1 MIYRSDQNLGSF
13 ITALNPTGTCSRGRA
28 GVENTMSTCFFRQA
42 SVPWRPRKIHVD
54 MIRISMEL
62 PGGNL
67 VFDRRKY
74 KFEATKIVHVKP
86 VAVVF
91 FFQFLGVWRFCL
103 YLWVPYNLG
112 HAFLT
117 LFTVA
122 ALLFWYFLSRLVL
135 EANERRKV
143 LARGFLGGFFTFQG
157 RAYIYGF
164 LVTWRNAFPTLFTVA
179 ALFVWCFLSRL
190 ILEANKRREV
200 LARGFLGGFFTFQQ
214 CACIYEFLITW
225 GKP

>member
-1 MIYRSDQNLGSF
+1 
-13 ITALNPTGTCSRGRA
+13 
-28 GVENTMSTCFFRQA
+28 MSTCFFRQT

-74 KFEATKIVHVKP
+74 KFEATKIVHLKP

-122 ALLFWYFLSRLVL
+122 ALLFWCFLSRLVL

-143 LARGFLGGFFTFQG
+143 LDGGFLGGFFTFQG
-157 RAYIYGF
+157 CAYIYGF
-164 LVTWRNAFPTLFTVA
+164 LVTWGMPFQLCSRWQRFSFGVFYPDSSWKRMKEGKCWPEDFSVVSLLFKDVQISMGS
-179 ALFVWCFLSRL
+179 L
-190 ILEANKRREV
+190 
-200 LARGFLGGFFTFQQ
+200 
-214 CACIYEFLITW
+214 
-225 GKP
+225 

>member
-1 MIYRSDQNLGSF
+1 MGRIFWSS
-13 ITALNPTGTCSRGRA
+13 TALHPTGICLRGR
-28 GVENTMSTCFFRQA
+28 
-42 SVPWRPRKIHVD
+42 RKHHVD
-54 MIRISMEL
+54 MFFLKGFGALMTSKNSCRHDQNFHGITR
-62 PGGNL
+62 GNL

-122 ALLFWYFLSRLVL
+122 ALLFW
-135 EANERRKV
+135 
-143 LARGFLGGFFTFQG
+143 
-157 RAYIYGF
+157 
-164 LVTWRNAFPTLFTVA
+164 
-179 ALFVWCFLSRL
+179 CFLSRL
-190 ILEANKRREV
+190 ILEANERRKA
-200 LARGFLGGFFTFQQ
+200 LARGFLVGFFTFQG
-214 CACIYEFLITW
+214 CAYIYGFLIT
-225 GKP
+225 